1 MTPKTPT
8 GNNMAAND
16 VAFAS
21 RMFIPKITMSEGTNT
36 IPPPIPNR
44 PDKMPTMIPKI
55 NNPISIICS

>member
-1 MTPKTPT
+1 
-8 GNNMAAND
+8 MAASD

-21 RMFIPKITMSEGTNT
+21 RIFIPKITMSEGTNT